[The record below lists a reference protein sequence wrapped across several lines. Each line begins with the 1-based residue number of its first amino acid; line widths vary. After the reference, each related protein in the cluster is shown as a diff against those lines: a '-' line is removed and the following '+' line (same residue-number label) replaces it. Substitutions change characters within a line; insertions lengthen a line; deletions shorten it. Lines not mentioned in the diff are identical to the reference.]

1 MNRTFTLCF
10 SLYPIAL
17 PFGYVLIY
25 TFYHYAVPDANSNL
39 TRIITGTVLSRS
51 FDCAANSEIDLTF
64 SKEFPSVPKEIF
76 ASITSKNNGLT
87 SYEICSV
94 SIISRSQYAI
104 RLKCNYN
111 ADRKGDVVRC
121 YYIAIL

>member
-1 MNRTFTLCF
+1 MFT
-10 SLYPIAL
+10 Y
-17 PFGYVLIY
+17 GV
-25 TFYHYAVPDANSNL
+25 YHICEKIQVSNL
-39 TRIITGTVLSRS
+39 ARIITGTVLSQP
-51 FDCAANSEIDLTF
+51 FDCVANSEIDLTF
-64 SKEFPSVPKEIF
+64 SEEFPSVPKEIF
-76 ASITSKNNGLT
+76 ASITSQNDKLT

-111 ADRKGDVVRC
+111 NNRKGDVVRC